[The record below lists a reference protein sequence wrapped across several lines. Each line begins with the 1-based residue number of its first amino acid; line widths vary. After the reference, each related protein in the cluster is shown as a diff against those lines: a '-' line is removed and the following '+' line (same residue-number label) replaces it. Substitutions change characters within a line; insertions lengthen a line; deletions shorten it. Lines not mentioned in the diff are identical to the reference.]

1 MLTLQTAATVWAPT
15 AAEPSAASFAAIGTT
30 HHILATRA
38 DVLDDAVG
46 IAKGHLDALDRA
58 CSRFRPDSE
67 VSRLAAAAATEPA
80 SFLGSP
86 MLVDY
91 LEAARFAAR
100 ISGGLVDFTV
110 GSAVISSGYDA
121 DLDEVRARTEFR
133 QSVPGVVAG
142 WQSVEVAGSRI
153 TTPAGVVL
161 DFGATAKAH
170 AADMIAR
177 LLALQLP
184 GSFLVNLGG
193 DLATSGPTPD
203 GGWRV
208 GVEAADG
215 SIRQV
220 ISITNQAVATSSTQL
235 RTWATDTGRAHHI
248 IDPRTGRTAVPAWGQ
263 VTCVA
268 VTALEANT
276 ASTAA
281 IVLGEDA
288 VGWLSDNGV
297 AARLERP
304 DGSVAYTTGWPE
316 PASSEVK

>member
-1 MLTLQTAATVWAPT
+1 MLALETPEAVAPV
-15 AAEPSAASFAAIGTT
+15 AAEFSAIGTSNQ
-30 HHILATRA
+30 ILSTRP
-38 DVLDDAVG
+38 DVLGAAVA
-46 IAKGHLDALDRA
+46 IAKDYLDALDWA

-67 VSRLAAAAATEPA
+67 VSRLAVAAATEPA
-80 SFLGSP
+80 SLVGSP
-86 MLVDY
+86 MLVDH
-91 LEAARFAAR
+91 LEAARHAAR
-100 ISGGLVDFTV
+100 LSGGLVDFTV
-110 GSAVISSGYDA
+110 GSALIGSGYDA
-121 DLDEVRARTEFR
+121 DLAQVQARDEFTQA
-133 QSVPGVVAG
+133 VPGQVAG
-142 WQSVEVAGSRI
+142 WQRVELAGSRI

-184 GSFLVNLGG
+184 GGFLVNLGG
-193 DLATSGPTPD
+193 DLATSGATPE

-208 GVEAADG
+208 GIEAADG
-215 SIRQV
+215 STREV
-220 ISITNQAVATSSTQL
+220 ISIAHQAVATSSTQL
-235 RTWATDTGRAHHI
+235 RTWATSTGGAHHI
-248 IDPRTGRTAVPAWGQ
+248 IDPRSGRTAVPAWAH

-288 VGWLSDNGV
+288 VAWLSSHGV

-304 DGSVAYTTGWPE
+304 DGSVVCTTGWPE
-316 PASSEVK
+316 PASSEEVS